1 MADLKNLS
9 EIIRNMDGKAVE
21 LEKAVFG
28 KDKKKVIKLK
38 EEMLQLQKRAAVE
51 IEKIKYA
58 K

>member
-9 EIIRNMDGKAVE
+9 EIIRNMDGKAIE

-28 KDKKKVIKLK
+28 KDKKMVIKLK
-38 EEMLQLQKRAAVE
+38 EEILQLQKKASVE
-51 IEKIKYA
+51 IEKLKYA

>member
-1 MADLKNLS
+1 
-9 EIIRNMDGKAVE
+9 MDGKAVE

-38 EEMLQLQKRAAVE
+38 EEMLQLQKKAAVE

>member
-38 EEMLQLQKRAAVE
+38 EEMLQLQKKAAVE